1 MTSPSKRQ
9 NKLEDKT
16 ERAERRIKEKSSY
29 KKLIS
34 NLQSTYQDLT
44 QEQALR
50 GILAL
55 RVENNGT
62 LSGMTML
69 EITEGV
75 IRFVKANY
83 DTNCRLEENSGSG
96 NMNSDDADG
105 ENSSLDDPVHSSE
118 RKLEIVESDT
128 SNTAERRGDTEIL
141 RIPLVREKKVP
152 VLGPGASRSSTESEG
167 DDSSDDSY
175 TPDME
180 ISSHRKRCSPKK
192 KDEDGQFREKT
203 SPKQRTPRKK
213 TEKVNLDLISVTVD

>member
-1 MTSPSKRQ
+1 MTSPSKQ
-9 NKLEDKT
+9 NKLEDKA
-16 ERAERRIKEKSSY
+16 EKAERRIKEKSSY

-75 IRFVKANY
+75 IRFVRSNY
-83 DTNCRLEENSGSG
+83 DSRLEENSGSR
-96 NMNSDDADG
+96 NINSDDADG
-105 ENSSLDDPVHSSE
+105 ENSSLDDPDHSSE

-128 SNTAERRGDTEIL
+128 SNTAERRTDTEIL
-141 RIPLVREKKVP
+141 RIPLVRQKKVP
-152 VLGPGASRSSTESEG
+152 VPGPGASSTESEG

-175 TPDME
+175 SPDME
-180 ISSHRKRCSPKK
+180 MSSQRKRSSPKK
-192 KDEDGQFREKT
+192 KDEDAQLKEKI

-213 TEKVNLDLISVTVD
+213 IEKVNLDLILSER